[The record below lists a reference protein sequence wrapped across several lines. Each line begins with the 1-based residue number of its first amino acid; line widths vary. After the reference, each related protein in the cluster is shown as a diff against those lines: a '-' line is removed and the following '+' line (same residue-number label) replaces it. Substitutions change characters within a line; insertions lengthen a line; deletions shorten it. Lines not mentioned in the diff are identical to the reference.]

1 MQVRKFE
8 AKTMKEA
15 LEMVKTQLGPDAIIL
30 SAKDNSRGFGLA
42 GQKSVEITAA
52 VSEDTL
58 QKKRYA
64 ESKLRK
70 EDLARIQKAPARIQK
85 EFIEKSVNKY
95 MKENTP
101 RPAITQRQY
110 IDIDDEVAEPIES
123 DNSFGEQFNQFA
135 QATETAGERIK
146 TAAQRAWNAMQATGT
161 WVEPSIP
168 AQVSKQTVVPVAQA
182 APSAEI
188 ISLRQE
194 LAQLKTVLSGFQNV
208 PQQMSG
214 QHPGAEYG
222 LTYDFSPI
230 FEKLQQSGVATD
242 VAAEILSAAQ
252 KEMPPIKYKNKALIE
267 GWVAKYMLDT
277 TKIVEDMTGTQIQV
291 FVGPSGSGKT
301 SALVKLASHYVVNA
315 RKKVA
320 LVTTDTQKVG
330 AIDQLRIYAQILN
343 VPFAIVRTA
352 NDWPYILQ
360 HLRGYDY
367 ILCDCHG
374 TSMKTIEEIQ
384 SLKAIIPKYEEHT
397 TTHLVLNAT
406 SKDQDMAEMGR
417 RYKSV
422 NFKDVIFTS
431 VDDSTQHGAIY
442 NFIRRF
448 DVPLHSF
455 GIGPRVPEDFE
466 MATRERLLDLI
477 FKLTKVKKV
486 AEL

>member
-8 AKTMKEA
+8 ARTMKEA
-15 LEMVKTQLGPDAIIL
+15 LEMVKSQLGPDAIIL

-52 VSEDTL
+52 VSEETL
-58 QKKRYA
+58 QRKKFA

-70 EDLARIQKAPARIQK
+70 IDLERIQRAPARVQK
-85 EFIEKSVNKY
+85 QFIEKAVSQYTKD
-95 MKENTP
+95 NTP
-101 RPAITQRQY
+101 RPAITKTQY
-110 IDIDDEVAEPIES
+110 IDINDEAEVARQEES
-123 DNSFGEQFNQFA
+123 TLSQFG
-135 QATETAGERIK
+135 QAAETAGERIK
-146 TAAQRAWNAMQATGT
+146 TAAQRAWNAMQVNNT
-161 WVEPSIP
+161 WVETEEPPSSIS
-168 AQVSKQTVVPVAQA
+168 QVTPA
-182 APSAEI
+182 APAASAEI
-188 ISLRQE
+188 LSLRQE
-194 LAQLKTVLSGFQNV
+194 LAQLKSVLSEFQKV
-208 PQQMSG
+208 PQHLSG

-222 LTYDFSPI
+222 LSYDFSAI
-230 FEKLQQSGVATD
+230 FEKLIQSGVATD
-242 VAAEILSAAQ
+242 VAAEILSTAQ

-277 TKIVEDMTGTQIQV
+277 TKIVEDLSGTQIQV

-320 LVTTDTQKVG
+320 FVTTDTQKVG
-330 AIDQLRIYAQILN
+330 AIDQLRIFAQILN
-343 VPFAIVRTA
+343 VPFAIVRNA
-352 NDWPYILQ
+352 QDWPYVLQ

-374 TSMKTIEEIQ
+374 SSLRSIEEIQ
-384 SLKAIIPKYEEHT
+384 SLKAILPLSDERATI
-397 TTHLVLNAT
+397 HLVLSAT
-406 SKDQDMAEMGR
+406 AKDQDLTEMGR
-417 RYKSV
+417 RYKSIH
-422 NFKDVIFTS
+422 FKDVIFTG
-431 VDDSTQHGAIY
+431 VDDSIQHGTIY

-466 MATRERLLDLI
+466 KATRERLLDLI
-477 FKLTKVKKV
+477 FKLTKIKKM